1 MRGAYI
7 ANDFIIIGQLYCLLV
22 DFPREVMQSFYF
34 LFEVVALTNQTLC
47 MGEGDTRLF

>member
-22 DFPREVMQSFYF
+22 DFPRKVMQSFYF
-34 LFEVVALTNQTLC
+34 LLKWLH
-47 MGEGDTRLF
+47 